1 MSLAGLRYTS
11 HGGSISGPQETKS
24 GSYIYS
30 GNPNGFFE
38 WEFRTK
44 VRVALHKQKHAKKKS
59 EKTYS
64 SHGSQSATPER
75 SQRRPTYATEAG
87 DVSEDDE
94 ARFEAFGT
102 PKSESVAGEEEP
114 ALSTAGLDDDGAE
127 YATLVHKVLEG
138 LRGDA
143 YLTAQDMGLEKLLTP
158 TGIDELISRIRAQVF
173 PLRQQEARELFRVGQ
188 LPHGPLSR
196 QTTESMTSYISRRRR
211 WWRKL
216 LEMDDGVS
224 LSDPMRGEL
233 LLEGSGLSK
242 TEQLMIKTA
251 AGDNQSFDVYA
262 KFLLEF
268 HGQIHLRSWSA
279 FGNTSPRRQK
289 GGGKFSGKSS
299 YKGGKGRS
307 WQRSAYIVE
316 DDSWD
321 YEESYEPEAEDDYEH
336 EAYVAAE
343 DEEPEDEEHEDY
355 VEDPASTGQKD
366 LWHTLPWRTYK
377 SSIRPQG
384 LKGFV
389 LPGCMKSN
397 MVLAIDVSVAFG
409 PNVKSLT
416 NNRVLFKSKLGLA
429 ACSEFRSHGLD
440 SLNPTHKDG
449 TLGLGF

>member
-44 VRVALHKQKHAKKKS
+44 VHVALHTQKHAKKKS

-64 SHGSQSATPER
+64 SYGSQSATPER
-75 SQRRPTYATEAG
+75 SQRRPTHATEAE
-87 DVSEDDE
+87 DVSEDE
-94 ARFEAFGT
+94 EVRFEAFGT
-102 PKSESVAGEEEP
+102 PKSESVVDEEEP
-114 ALSTAGLDDDGAE
+114 ALSTAGLDGDGAE

-143 YLTAQDMGLEKLLTP
+143 YLAAQDMGLEKLLTP

-196 QTTESMTSYISRRRR
+196 QSTESMTSYISRRRR

-279 FGNTSPRRQK
+279 FGNASPRRQK
-289 GGGKFSGKSS
+289 GGGKFSSKSS

-321 YEESYEPEAEDDYEH
+321 YEDSYEPEAEDDYEH
-336 EAYVAAE
+336 EAYVAAD
-343 DEEPEDEEHEDY
+343 DEEPEDEEPEEY
-355 VEDPASTGQKD
+355 VEDLK
-366 LWHTLPWRTYK
+366 LPQR
-377 SSIRPQG
+377 
-384 LKGFV
+384 
-389 LPGCMKSN
+389 
-397 MVLAIDVSVAFG
+397 
-409 PNVKSLT
+409 
-416 NNRVLFKSKLGLA
+416 
-429 ACSEFRSHGLD
+429 
-440 SLNPTHKDG
+440 
-449 TLGLGF
+449 